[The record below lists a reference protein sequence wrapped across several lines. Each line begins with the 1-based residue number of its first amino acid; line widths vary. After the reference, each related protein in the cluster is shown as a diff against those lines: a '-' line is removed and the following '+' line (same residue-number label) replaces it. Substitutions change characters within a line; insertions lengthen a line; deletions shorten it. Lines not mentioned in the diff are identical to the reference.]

1 MRYLSHIIHRCHKKK
16 FLLKFDKDKRRW
28 RYCKIVWSDRM
39 KISRQELTFQLKISF
54 NPNAQAPWPKPEVL
68 QDLDRTEADLP
79 LLFDC
84 GE

>member
-1 MRYLSHIIHRCHKKK
+1 
-16 FLLKFDKDKRRW
+16 
-28 RYCKIVWSDRM
+28 M
-39 KISRQELTFQLKISF
+39 KISRQELTFQLKFSF

-79 LLFDC
+79 VLFDC